1 MLLCYILDVYIY
13 IYMPFSGKKETHT
26 FTVLMTMVFCLQ
38 DKKDNHYRNR
48 FRFGVNLNGLR
59 RKQSYE
65 FSQIWKENKAMKKGG
80 MGTFRVQLFMHS
92 MILII
97 LQQLFLKFLWV
108 SLKIIINS
116 PNWWVFNFM
125 IAKVILWNDIY
136 TQNVHMFLE

>member
-1 MLLCYILDVYIY
+1 MLLCSILDVYIY

-65 FSQIWKENKAMKKGG
+65 FSQI
-80 MGTFRVQLFMHS
+80 
-92 MILII
+92 
-97 LQQLFLKFLWV
+97 
-108 SLKIIINS
+108 
-116 PNWWVFNFM
+116 
-125 IAKVILWNDIY
+125 
-136 TQNVHMFLE
+136 